1 MPFVPMPNI
10 VQVEIRGRK
19 DGQNIEN
26 RIFVDVLAP
35 PTEVDVTNIADLV
48 GVWMTSSYKTILPSS
63 VLLTEATA
71 TDMSIAEG
79 FQHTTAASVAG
90 TKEGPLPNECS
101 MALSLRSNQRG
112 RSARGRLYILGL
124 PGNDR
129 ATENTMSGPW
139 LSDAVAAGN
148 ALRTAINGAGY
159 VWVVVSLVTNKAP
172 RPGGPVYFPIT
183 TVLFTDNVIDSQRRR
198 KPGIGS

>member
-10 VQVEIRGRK
+10 VQVEIIGRK

-26 RIFVDVLAP
+26 RIFVDVLAAP
-35 PTEVDVTNIADLV
+35 SSADVISLADTV

-63 VLLTEATA
+63 VQLLQATA
-71 TDMSIAEG
+71 TDMSVAEG

-101 MALSLRSNQRG
+101 MALSLRSDQRG

-139 LSDAVAAGN
+139 LSDAIAAGN
-148 ALRTAINGAGY
+148 ALRTAITGLGF
-159 VWVVVSLVTNKAP
+159 VWVVVSLVSNKVP

-198 KPGIGS
+198 KPGVGS